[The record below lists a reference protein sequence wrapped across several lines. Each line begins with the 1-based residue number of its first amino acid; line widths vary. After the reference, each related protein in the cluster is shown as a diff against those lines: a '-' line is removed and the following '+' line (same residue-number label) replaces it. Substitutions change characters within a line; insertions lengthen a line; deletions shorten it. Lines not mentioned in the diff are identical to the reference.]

1 MYIYAK
7 QGEITMITEKILNK
21 LKVQFTKTNE
31 NSFNI
36 PDVGGTIIEETKNL
50 FFVHG
55 NRTIKILKNHPNIK
69 KYIEAYVTGFDEFE
83 DTIKNL
89 KN

>member
-7 QGEITMITEKILNK
+7 QGEITMITEKILNT

-31 NSFNI
+31 NSFDI
-36 PDVGGTIIEETKNL
+36 PDVGGTIIEETKDL

-55 NRTIKILKNHPNIK
+55 NRTIKILKTHPNC
-69 KYIEAYVTGFDEFE
+69 VLPD
-83 DTIKNL
+83 DTITR
-89 KN
+89 

>member
-1 MYIYAK
+1 
-7 QGEITMITEKILNK
+7 MITEKILNT

-31 NSFNI
+31 NSFDI
-36 PDVGGTIIEETKNL
+36 PDVGGKIIEETKNL